1 MFEHKNLD
9 GEWNRIIP
17 SNEAFLKGDILECRD
32 TAGTDAKAM
41 SRRQYSVVGD
51 RLVERC
57 LPPETIGDFWSFD
70 ATGTP
75 WWGSVKNPPHMGL
88 IAEFNSHLGGEHR
101 KPIDLAH
108 NVVAFATA
116 GEEVTFA
123 NGIYTVVRKSDDK
136 EITANSLIDLRLQYA
151 AD

>member
-41 SRRQYSVVGD
+41 SRRQYSVVGN

-108 NVVAFATA
+108 NVVAFAT
-116 GEEVTFA
+116 GF
-123 NGIYTVVRKSDDK
+123 IPWYVRVMIRKLLQ
-136 EITANSLIDLRLQYA
+136 IVWLICVYNTLQINRNVYPEQ
-151 AD
+151 